1 VKRGDFMENQ
11 AGSSQPTG
19 KKVPRVAALPVSPA
33 LPLALLFVLCASLF
47 HTGFVHAQGDVLA
60 ADTLAGYNLVAD
72 ANVGSSA
79 IAPTLPPAAQQ
90 LSETGEDPLATEAA
104 PWWVIVVA
112 LTVLVIG
119 LGTRTKPD
127 R

>member
-1 VKRGDFMENQ
+1 MENQ

-19 KKVPRVAALPVSPA
+19 KKVLKMIVLPISPA
-33 LPLALLFVLCASLF
+33 LPLALLFALCASLSYSSF
-47 HTGFVHAQGDVLA
+47 ALARGDALA
-60 ADTLAGYNLVAD
+60 ADTLAGYSLVAD
-72 ANVGSSA
+72 SNVGSPA
-79 IAPTLPPAAQQ
+79 VAPTLLPAAQ
-90 LSETGEDPLATEAA
+90 LVSETGGDSPAAEAA

-119 LGTRTKPD
+119 LGTRTKSH

>member
-1 VKRGDFMENQ
+1 MENQ

-19 KKVPRVAALPVSPA
+19 KKVPKAPVLSINLA
-33 LPLALLFVLCASLF
+33 LPLALLFALCASLS
-47 HTGFVHAQGDVLA
+47 HTNFVHAQGDVLA
-60 ADTLAGYNLVAD
+60 TDALAGYNLVVD
-72 ANVGSSA
+72 SNVGPPA

>member
-1 VKRGDFMENQ
+1 MENQ

-19 KKVPRVAALPVSPA
+19 NKLPKAVTLPISPA
-33 LPLALLFVLCASLF
+33 LPLALLFVLCASLSY
-47 HTGFVHAQGDVLA
+47 TSFVHAQVDVLA
-60 ADTLAGYNLVAD
+60 TDTLAGYNLVVD
-72 ANVGSSA
+72 SNVGSSA